1 MEENHSIR
9 YKALAA
15 CTGLNLNTNFS
26 LIGIPFFIF
35 GRLAA
40 DINQSGLLSLCLQPV
55 AGTGKACTGRYA
67 NCQLTLVNLHFGTG
81 FFNLNILFAMI
92 VFNQLPII
100 FLQQNIIQQSLR
112 LYRFIQQTYRLRLV
126 TLLVQN
132 ILLAVAGGIKK
143 SAANGNNRNNRC

>member
-9 YKALAA
+9 YKALTA
-15 CTGLNLNTNFS
+15 CTGLNLNTYFC

-40 DINQSGLLSLCLQPV
+40 DINKSGLLHLRLQPITGTCQTG
-55 AGTGKACTGRYA
+55 AGWNSHR
-67 NCQLTLVNLHFGTG
+67 QFTLVNLHLSAG
-81 FFNLNILFAMI
+81 FFYLNILFAVI

-100 FLQQNIIQQSLR
+100 FLQQNIIQQSLCF
-112 LYRFIQQTYRLRLV
+112 YRFIQQTYRLRLV
-126 TLLVQN
+126 TLLIKN